1 MHFRVMHI
9 LFLLIVSSNLLF
21 AQQAS
26 GKRYKIN
33 RNRTVYLPLGK
44 ISFADKLVE
53 YKVGNPA
60 PVKKNRDSMQCLHEP
75 NYIDYSTPNFISLG
89 CGGILTLEFTNNGF
103 MNLKGDDLYIFEVA
117 PSRESMRIEI
127 STNGIDWIYASQIS
141 GGTSAIDLSDYNID
155 SETVFYFIRITDL
168 KDTCNGKS
176 SGADID
182 AVGAINSVI
191 KLSID
196 ANVLFDVAK
205 AELIEDAKHT
215 LDSVATIIH
224 QIDKAT
230 LLVEGHTDSDGSDE
244 YNQHLSERRCSAVV
258 NQMKILLAD
267 LGSYDYE
274 MTAFGEKKPVAPN
287 DTKVNKQ
294 LNRRVELTVLPPKD
308 YFESLPRKH

>member
-1 MHFRVMHI
+1 MHFRVVHI
-9 LFLLIVSSNLLF
+9 LFLLVISSNLLV

-26 GKRYKIN
+26 GKRYKIDK
-33 RNRTVYLPLGK
+33 NRTIYLPLGK

-53 YKVGNPA
+53 YQVGNPA
-60 PVKKNRDSMQCLHEP
+60 PIKKNRDSTQCLHEP
-75 NYIDYSTPNFISLG
+75 NDVDYKTPNYTSLG
-89 CGGILTLEFTNNGF
+89 CGGVLTLEFTNNGF

-117 PSRESMRIEI
+117 PSRESMKIEI
-127 STNGIDWIYASQIS
+127 STDGVDWIYASQIS
-141 GGTSAIDLSDYNID
+141 GGTSAIDLSDFNID
-155 SETVFYFIRITDL
+155 SETVFYFLRITDL

-196 ANVLFDVAK
+196 ASVLFDVAK
-205 AELIEDAKHT
+205 AELIEDAKKT

-230 LLVEGHTDSDGSDE
+230 LLVEGHTDSDGSHE
-244 YNQHLSERRCSAVV
+244 YNHLLSERRCLAVV
-258 NQMKILLAD
+258 EQMKLLLAD
-267 LGSYDYE
+267 IGSYDYD
-274 MTAFGEKKPVAPN
+274 MIGFGEIKPVAPN
-287 DTKVNKQ
+287 DTEANKQ

-308 YFESLPRKH
+308 YFESLPRKN

>member
-1 MHFRVMHI
+1 MPLSVKHI
-9 LFLLIVSSNLLF
+9 LFLLIVTNNLLI
-21 AQQAS
+21 AQQVS

-33 RNRTVYLPLGK
+33 KYRTVYLPMGK

-60 PVKKNRDSMQCLHEP
+60 PAKKNRDSTQCLHEP
-75 NYIDYSTPNFISLG
+75 NYVDYSTPNFISLG
-89 CGGILTLEFTNNGF
+89 CGGSLTLEFTNNGF
-103 MNLKGDDLYIFEVA
+103 MNLKGNDLYIFEVA

-127 STNGIDWIYASQIS
+127 STNGIDWIYASTIS
-141 GGTSAIDLSDYNID
+141 GGTSSIDLSDFNID
-155 SETVFYFIRITDL
+155 TETVFYFVRITDL

-205 AELIEDAKHT
+205 AELIEDAKYT
-215 LDSVATIIH
+215 LDSLATIIQ

-230 LLVEGHTDSDGSDE
+230 LMVEGHTDSDGGE
-244 YNQHLSERRCSAVV
+244 AYNQRLSERRCSAVV
-258 NQMKILLAD
+258 DYMKIVLAD
-267 LGSYDYE
+267 VGSYDYDI
-274 MTAFGEKKPVAPN
+274 TAFGETKPIAPN
-287 DTKVNKQ
+287 DTNENKQ
-294 LNRRVELTVLPPKD
+294 LNRRVEITVIPPKD
-308 YFESLPRKH
+308 YYRALNRKN